1 MATGW
6 AVVGWGALTAVLFL
20 QAYRL
25 RTDGSMPI
33 RAVVFD
39 VGGVLLR
46 TEDPAPRRALEQR
59 FGLPAGALADLVFN
73 NPVSL
78 AASVGKAT
86 PREIWEY
93 VGQKLGLG
101 PRSLEQVQREF
112 WAGDRWDQ
120 ALIGFVKGLR
130 PQRRTAV
137 LSNAWSDAREAFGPL
152 VASGAFE
159 AMFISAEEGLMKPD
173 PQFFQLALDRLG
185 TRAEEAILVDDM
197 PINLQSASALG
208 IRTVP
213 FTNMD
218 RVVIQLKG
226 MLGLS

>member
-1 MATGW
+1 
-6 AVVGWGALTAVLFL
+6 L
-20 QAYRL
+20 
-25 RTDGSMPI
+25 PI

-59 FGLPAGALADLVFN
+59 LGLPAGALADLVFN

-93 VGQKLGLG
+93 VGRKLGLG
-101 PRSLEQVQREF
+101 PESLEEVQREF

-120 ALIGFVKGLR
+120 ALIGFIKGLR
-130 PQRRTAV
+130 PQKRTAV

-159 AMFISAEEGLMKPD
+159 AIFISAEEGLMKPD
-173 PQFFQLALDRLG
+173 PKFFGLALDRLDV
-185 TRAEEAILVDDM
+185 RPEEAVLVDDT
-197 PINLQSASALG
+197 PANLQSASVLG

-213 FTNMD
+213 FTNTEEVLAELS
-218 RVVIQLKG
+218 R
-226 MLGLS
+226 MLES

>member
-1 MATGW
+1 
-6 AVVGWGALTAVLFL
+6 
-20 QAYRL
+20 
-25 RTDGSMPI
+25 MPI
-33 RAVVFD
+33 RVVVLD

-59 FGLPAGALADLVFN
+59 LGLAAGALADLVFN
-73 NPVSL
+73 SPVSL

-86 PREIWEY
+86 PQEIWEY
-93 VGQKLGLG
+93 VGQKLGLA
-101 PRSLEQVQREF
+101 PESLDQVQREF

-137 LSNAWSDAREAFGPL
+137 LSNAWSDAREAFGLL

-159 AMFISAEEGLMKPD
+159 ALFISAEEGLMKPD
-173 PQFFQLALDRLG
+173 PRFFRLALDRLG
-185 TRAEEAILVDDM
+185 ARPEETVLVDDT
-197 PINLQSASALG
+197 PVNLQSASVLG

-213 FTNMD
+213 FTNTEEVLAELS
-218 RVVIQLKG
+218 RL
-226 MLGLS
+226 LGQ

>member
-1 MATGW
+1 
-6 AVVGWGALTAVLFL
+6 
-20 QAYRL
+20 
-25 RTDGSMPI
+25 MPI

-59 FGLPAGALADLVFN
+59 LGLPAGGLADLVFN
-73 NPVSL
+73 SPVSL
-78 AASVGKAT
+78 SASVGKAT
-86 PREIWEY
+86 PQEIWEY
-93 VGQKLGLG
+93 VGQRLGLD
-101 PRSLEQVQREF
+101 PESLEQAQREF

-159 AMFISAEEGLMKPD
+159 AIFISAEEGLMKPD
-173 PQFFQLALDRLG
+173 PRFFRLALDRLG
-185 TRAEEAILVDDM
+185 ARPEEAVLVDDT
-197 PINLQSASALG
+197 PANLQSASAEG
-208 IRTVP
+208 IRTIR
-213 FTNMD
+213 FTNTD
-218 RVVIQLKG
+218 EVLAELSRL
-226 MLGLS
+226 LGG